1 MTLPKL
7 IKEVEK
13 LTFPTKPTVLSK
25 LKSVAAILAQIP
37 EAKSLLEA
45 PAPEPAKPAAAKPTQ
60 SDKAK
65 TTKGGAMPV
74 GG

>member
-45 PAPEPAKPAAAKPTQ
+45 PAPAPAPEPAPKPKFKPKKDV
-60 SDKAK
+60 SS
-65 TTKGGAMPV
+65 MPV